1 MKAIPA
7 LSSLSAH
14 VSVPPS
20 KSYTARALLLATMTE
35 GETTVRNALDCDDA
49 RYMYEAIRK
58 IGFTTSGSFRD
69 GLTIGPRLSMSAD
82 EVEIFVGNAG
92 TAMRFLT
99 GFFAFTPGRFVLTG
113 ESRMLERPIGDLV
126 EALLAIGGEVEYV
139 DREGWPPLRIRGKKA
154 RGGFMASIEGGISS
168 QFVSALMM
176 VGAGLPDGMV
186 VRVGELSSR
195 PYVEMTAS
203 IIEAFGS
210 NVEEIE
216 PRVYHVQGSKLAL
229 DEYVV
234 EGDWSSASYWLAAAA
249 VLGGDVALTGLERS
263 SAQGDRRFVEIL
275 EAMGCQAAWTGDD
288 LRLTAPDRLAG
299 GTFDCNETPDI
310 VPTLAAIA
318 PFASSPVEITNVGH
332 LRVKESDRIDSVA
345 GELTKLGARVTT
357 TADSMRVEPG
367 YGSGDVSIDPHD
379 DHRLAMAFAI
389 AGLRRGGISIE
400 NERVVAKS
408 YPRFWKTLDEVVAA
422 RSPA

>member
-1 MKAIPA
+1 MKSIPR
-7 LSSLSAH
+7 LTSFSAH

-35 GETTVRNALDCDDA
+35 GETTVRNGLDCDDA
-49 RYMYEAIRK
+49 RYMFEAIRK

-99 GFFAFTPGRFVLTG
+99 GFFAFTPGRFILTG

-139 DREGWPPLRIRGKKA
+139 DREGFPPLRIRGKKA
-154 RGGFMASIEGGISS
+154 RGGFMARIAGGISS
-168 QFVSALMM
+168 QFVSALMLA
-176 VGAGLPDGMV
+176 GAGLPDGMV
-186 VRVGELSSR
+186 VSVGELSSR

-203 IIEAFGS
+203 IIESFGS
-210 NVEEIE
+210 RVDEIE
-216 PRVYHVQGSKLAL
+216 PRVYHVQGSKLACA
-229 DEYVV
+229 EYVV

-249 VLGGDVALTGLERS
+249 ILQGDVTLSGLVRK

-275 EAMGCQAAWTGDD
+275 EAMGCQASWTADE
-288 LRLTAPDRLAG
+288 LRLTGPERLSG

-318 PFASSPVEITNVGH
+318 PFASSPVEITKVAH

-345 GELTKLGARVTT
+345 TELMKLGAKVTT
-357 TADSMRVEPG
+357 TSDSMRVEPE
-367 YGSGDVSIDPHD
+367 YGNGDVSIDPHD

-389 AGLRRGGISIE
+389 AGLRRGGVTID

-408 YPRFWKTLDEVVAA
+408 YPRFWKTLDEVIAA
-422 RSPA
+422 QNPA

>member
-1 MKAIPA
+1 MKTIPT
-7 LSSLSAH
+7 LTTLSAH
-14 VSVPPS
+14 VAVPAS
-20 KSYTARALLLATMTE
+20 KSYTARALLLSTMTE
-35 GETTVRNALDCDDA
+35 GETRVRNALDCDDA
-49 RYMYEAIRK
+49 RYMFEAMRK
-58 IGFTTSGSFRD
+58 IGFATSGSFAD
-69 GLTIGPRLSMSAD
+69 GLVIGPRVSMSAS

-99 GFFAFTPGRFVLTG
+99 GFFAFTPGRFILTG

-139 DREGWPPLRIRGKKA
+139 DREGYPPLRIRGKRA
-154 RGGFMASIEGGISS
+154 RGGFMASLSGGISS
-168 QFVSALMM
+168 QFVSSLMM
-176 VGAGLPDGMV
+176 AGAGLPDGMV
-186 VRVGELSSR
+186 VRAAELSSR

-203 IIEAFGS
+203 ILETFGAK
-210 NVEEIE
+210 VEEIE
-216 PRVYHVQGSKLAL
+216 PRTWAVHGSRLEL
-229 DEYVV
+229 GEYAV

-249 VLGGDVALTGLERS
+249 IFGGDVTLSGLTRE

-275 EAMGCQAAWTGDD
+275 EAMGCRASWNGDE
-288 LRLTAPDRLAG
+288 LNLAGPDRLSG

-318 PFASSPVEITNVGH
+318 PFAEGPVEVTNVGH

-345 GELTKLGARVTT
+345 TELAKLGAKVTT
-357 TADSMRVEPG
+357 TSDSIRVEPG
-367 YGSGDVSIDPHD
+367 YGDGDVAIDPHD

-389 AGLRRGGISIE
+389 AGLRRGGVSIE

-422 RSPA
+422 QLPA

>member
-1 MKAIPA
+1 MKAIP
-7 LSSLSAH
+7 SLKTFSAH
-14 VSVPPS
+14 VSVPAS

-35 GETTVRNALDCDDA
+35 GDTTVRNALDCDDA

-58 IGFTTSGSFRD
+58 IGFTTSGSFKD
-69 GLTIGPRLSMSAD
+69 GLTIGPRVSMSAD

-113 ESRMLERPIGDLV
+113 EARMLDRPIGDLV

-139 DREGWPPLRIRGKKA
+139 DREGYPPLRIRGKRT
-154 RGGFMASIEGGISS
+154 RGGFMARIAGGISS
-168 QFVSALMM
+168 QFVTALMLA
-176 VGAGLPDGMV
+176 GAGLPDGMV
-186 VRVGELSSR
+186 VSVGELSSR

-203 IIEAFGS
+203 IIESFGS
-210 NVEEIE
+210 KVDEIE
-216 PRVYHVQGSKLAL
+216 PRVYHVQGSRLERG
-229 DEYVV
+229 EYVV

-249 VLGGDVALTGLERS
+249 ILQGDVTLSGLVRK

-275 EAMGCQAAWTGDD
+275 EAMGCQAAWTGDE
-288 LRLTAPDRLAG
+288 LRLNGPAQLSG

-345 GELTKLGARVTT
+345 GELVKLGAKVSTT
-357 TADSMRVEPG
+357 SDSMRVDPG
-367 YGSGDVSIDPHD
+367 CGRDDVTIDPHD

-389 AGLRRGGISIE
+389 AGLKRGGVSIE
-400 NERVVAKS
+400 NERVVGKS

-422 RSPA
+422 QFPA